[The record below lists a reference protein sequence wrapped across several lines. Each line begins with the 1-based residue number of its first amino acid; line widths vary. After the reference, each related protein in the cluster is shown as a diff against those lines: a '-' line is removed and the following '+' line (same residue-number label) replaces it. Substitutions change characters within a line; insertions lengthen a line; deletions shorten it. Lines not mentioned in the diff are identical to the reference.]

1 MTKLELIGSYTKV
14 ESYIYHKD
22 CNTRILFGTRKL
34 VAYQKPLH
42 YITFKPLSATDKPIY
57 LSSLYMLRQAEYEGQ
72 TITTYRFD
80 YKGIK
85 YKFIDSATDVQ
96 IEIL

>member
-1 MTKLELIGSYTKV
+1 
-14 ESYIYHKD
+14 
-22 CNTRILFGTRKL
+22 
-34 VAYQKPLH
+34 
-42 YITFKPLSATDKPIY
+42 
-57 LSSLYMLRQAEYEGQ
+57 MLRQAEYEGQ

-96 IEIL
+96 IETL